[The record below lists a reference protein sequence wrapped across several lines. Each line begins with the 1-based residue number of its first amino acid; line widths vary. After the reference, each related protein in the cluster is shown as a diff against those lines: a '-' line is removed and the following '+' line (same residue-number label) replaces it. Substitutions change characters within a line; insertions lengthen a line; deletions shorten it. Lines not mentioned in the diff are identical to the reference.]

1 MRRDQWNAA
10 LELVAPESREGDE
23 GARLAL
29 EAAGAGTWEIR
40 PVTGEHVLSARSREL
55 LGIESDEAISIQR
68 LLAALHPGDRE
79 RWKEAVAQVLD
90 AERGAECH
98 LEFRTAGPAE
108 RWLAAAGRAFF
119 EGMRAVRVAGTLRD
133 VTEEKRAEEERDAR
147 LGELGHDLRE
157 PLNAISTGIQLVE
170 RGVPAKAEIL
180 SAMRFTVQR
189 MDRLIDQLLP
199 FARSGSG
206 ELVLKRER
214 VPLAGICR
222 EAIDEASLAY
232 PGHSIELESWDDAP
246 GEWDHDRLLQVAQ
259 NLLSNALSH
268 GAAGEPVIVSV
279 IDCSEQALLA
289 VTNRG
294 EPIPDPVR
302 EHLFDPARRGTWS
315 SDHLGLYIVKE
326 IVRAHGGRIELI
338 SDDSATVFHVWL
350 PKERERS
357 ASEDDTK
364 GERS

>member
-10 LELVAPESREGDE
+10 LELVAPEAREGNE
-23 GARLAL
+23 VARVAL
-29 EAAGAGTWEIR
+29 EAAGVGTWEIR
-40 PVTGEHVLSARSREL
+40 PVTGEHFLSARSREL
-55 LGIESDEAISIQR
+55 LGIEGDEAISIQR

-79 RWKEAVAQVLD
+79 RWKDAVAKVLD
-90 AERGAECH
+90 AEHSAECH

-108 RWLAAAGRAFF
+108 RWVAASGRAFF
-119 EGMRAVRVAGTLRD
+119 EGVRAVRVAGTLQDITEQKSAEEQRD
-133 VTEEKRAEEERDAR
+133 VR

-157 PLNAISTGIQLVE
+157 PLNAISTGIQLVQRE
-170 RGVPAKAEIL
+170 VPAKAEVL

-189 MDRLIDQLLP
+189 MDRLIDELLP

-214 VPLAGICR
+214 VSLAGICR
-222 EAIDEASLAY
+222 EAIDEASLAH
-232 PGHSIELESWDDAP
+232 PGHRIEFECWDDAA
-246 GEWDHDRLLQVAQ
+246 GEWDHDRLLQVAR
-259 NLLSNALSH
+259 NLLSNALGH
-268 GAAGEPVIVSV
+268 GAAGEPVIVLV

-289 VTNRG
+289 VANRG
-294 EPIPDPVR
+294 RPIPDPFR
-302 EHLFDPARRGTWS
+302 DDLFDPARRGTWS

-338 SDDSATVFHVWL
+338 SDESATLFHVWL

>member
-1 MRRDQWNAA
+1 MRRDSWNAA
-10 LELVAPESREGDE
+10 LELVAPDALVGDE
-23 GARLAL
+23 VARLAL

-40 PVTGEHVLSARSREL
+40 PLTGEHFLSAPSREL
-55 LGIESDEAISIQR
+55 LGIEGDEAISIQR

-79 RWKEAVAQVLD
+79 RWKDAVTQVLD
-90 AERGAECH
+90 AQRSAECH

-108 RWLAAAGRAFF
+108 RWLAASGRAFF
-119 EGMRAVRVAGTLRD
+119 EGMHAVRVAGTLRD
-133 VTEEKRAEEERDAR
+133 VSEKKRADEERDAR

-170 RGVPAKAEIL
+170 RGVPAKAQVL

-189 MDRLIDQLLP
+189 IDRMIDQLLP
-199 FARSGSG
+199 LARSGSG

-214 VPLAGICR
+214 VPLAAICR

-232 PGHSIELESWDDAP
+232 PGHPIEFESWDDAP

-279 IDCSEQALLA
+279 VDCSEEALLA
-289 VTNRG
+289 VANRG

-302 EHLFDPARRGTWS
+302 EHLFDPARRWTWS

-326 IVRAHGGRIELI
+326 IVRAHGGRIDLI

-350 PKERERS
+350 PKQRERS